1 MTDAELIA
9 KTAEL
14 KACAQR
20 INALALDLA
29 RDGCRVEVD
38 VLEHAM
44 LSMQPNVPVVSVKVL
59 REVVG

>member
-14 KACAQR
+14 KACAHR
-20 INALALDLA
+20 INALALELA

-38 VLEHAM
+38 VLARTM
-44 LSMQPNVPVVSVKVL
+44 ISLQPDVPVVSVKVL